1 MQQQCLMRENHC
13 RARFQPCHFRCAIK
27 EALAAG
33 GWKACRCKHLGFV
46 GKPTVETQAGK
57 QAAEVIVNFVIPSEA
72 RNLSSV
78 LAHDKKER
86 FLASLGMT
94 KRWESISAACEAAA
108 HKAHP
113 SDGL

>member
-1 MQQQCLMRENHC
+1 MAGPSNSAGLQGLK
-13 RARFQPCHFRCAIK
+13 ALLFRSLDVAS
-27 EALAAG
+27 E
-33 GWKACRCKHLGFV
+33 
-46 GKPTVETQAGK
+46 
-57 QAAEVIVNFVIPSEA
+57 QAAEEIVNFVVPSEA

-94 KRWESISAACEAAA
+94 KRWGSISAACEAAA
-108 HKAHP
+108 HKTHP

>member
-1 MQQQCLMRENHC
+1 VQQHCLMRENHC

-46 GKPTVETQAGK
+46 GKPTIETQAAK
-57 QAAEVIVNFVIPSEA
+57 HAVEVIVNFVIPSEA

-78 LAHDKKER
+78 LAHEKKEIPR
-86 FLASLGMT
+86 FARNDKMAGELFISL
-94 KRWESISAACEAAA
+94 
-108 HKAHP
+108 
-113 SDGL
+113 